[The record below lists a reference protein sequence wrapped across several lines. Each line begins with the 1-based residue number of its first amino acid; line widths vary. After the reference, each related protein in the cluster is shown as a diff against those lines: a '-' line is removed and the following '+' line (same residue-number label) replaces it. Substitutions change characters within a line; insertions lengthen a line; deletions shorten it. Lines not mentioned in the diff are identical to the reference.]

1 MKLHMSRML
10 FDLQLMMLA
19 GIIVFQV
26 LGKADL
32 AGDFFT
38 LTFFLTVLLW
48 LNHASRR
55 IDRKDELV
63 LAIMALSCVSV
74 CANALTSGTAVSVS
88 YFKKLLMFWTTLLFF
103 AGMEAYPTDCRDR
116 KTVFRWSSL
125 LTGFLIVMYLLRR
138 DEMYT
143 INGIVTIY
151 LTFGFTNPN
160 LTAVFL
166 ASLCMLELLQ
176 GAAEQKLKRWW
187 HCLLAGI
194 LAVFVCL
201 TRARNAQLVLFFF
214 LTGFFLA
221 RFLPKKRL
229 CVSSL
234 VAVLLSGAPL
244 LFAAG
249 YLLLISSPWVGETF
263 SFLVGEGKG
272 LDSREGIWS
281 FAVNAFANSPLVGAY
296 SEISGGSG
304 ASQMH
309 NSHLDLLASYGVPV
323 LVLTCVLLGRI
334 LYGQGNGGRLH
345 FLCQVGFGAMLLSGL
360 GEAMLFSGG
369 MGICLYAGMLQALTR
384 FDFAREEAP

>member
-10 FDLQLMMLA
+10 FDFQLMMLA

-32 AGDFFT
+32 AGNFFT

-74 CANALTSGTAVSVS
+74 CTNALTSGTAVSVS

-125 LTGFLIVMYLLRR
+125 LSGFLIVMYLLRR

-187 HCLLAGI
+187 HWLLAGI
-194 LAVFVCL
+194 LAVFVYL

-229 CVSSL
+229 WVSSL
-234 VAVLLSGAPL
+234 TAALLSGAPL

-263 SFLVGEGKG
+263 SFLVGEGKE
-272 LDSREGIWS
+272 LDSRVGIWS

-309 NSHLDLLASYGVPV
+309 NSHLDLLASYGAPV
-323 LVLTCVLLGRI
+323 MVLTWLLMASFLR
-334 LYGQGNGGRLH
+334 GGSREGYVAFGCRL
-345 FLCQVGFGAMLLSGL
+345 GFAALLLTGL

-369 MGICLYAGMLQALTR
+369 MGVYLFGGIFLMMKNG
-384 FDFAREEAP
+384 DFEGGKL